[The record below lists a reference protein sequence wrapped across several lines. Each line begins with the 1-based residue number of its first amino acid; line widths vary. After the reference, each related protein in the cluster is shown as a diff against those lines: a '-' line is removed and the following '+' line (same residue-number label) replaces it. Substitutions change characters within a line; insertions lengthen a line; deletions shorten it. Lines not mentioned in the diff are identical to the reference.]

1 MDIKD
6 LSKKHSNT
14 HENQIKGIFA
24 NLFLVQNRLQTEF
37 DNKMDVITLKQFMLL
52 IMIKQ
57 SYEFE
62 EEITLTKLGSLL
74 GCSRQN
80 VKKLALQLEQKKFIK
95 IIPSKVDSR
104 ASSIQPLNLLHKYF
118 KERNE
123 ENMKMLSVIFSK
135 YTDKEIGQFYN
146 LLDKLHEGVEEFED
160 YEKD

>member
-14 HENQIKGIFA
+14 RENQIKGIFA

>member
-14 HENQIKGIFA
+14 RENQIKGIFA

-95 IIPSKVDSR
+95 IVPSKVDSR
-104 ASSIQPLNLLHKYF
+104 ASSIQPLDFLHKYF
-118 KERNE
+118 KERND

-135 YTDKEIGQFYN
+135 YTDKEISQFYN

>member
-14 HENQIKGIFA
+14 RENQIKGIFA

-57 SYEFE
+57 SYEFK

-135 YTDKEIGQFYN
+135 YTDKEIGKFYN

>member
-14 HENQIKGIFA
+14 RENQIKGIFA

-104 ASSIQPLNLLHKYF
+104 ASSIQPLNLLNKYF

-123 ENMKMLSVIFSK
+123 ENMKMLSIIFSK